1 MRRRRLVTAVAAV
14 ALGSSAVGVALAPA
28 TARAAS
34 SPPPASGGIAVS
46 VDRTRISAGL
56 GDHFGFRATVVNR
69 GTAPAAGLIAHLNV
83 LSLRPGLY
91 VDPEDWSPDR
101 TKYLGTLPPGGS
113 RTLTWRLQAVAPGR
127 LGIYVAVLT
136 ERAAGAA
143 PLTAPAV
150 HVAIAQRRTLNAGG
164 IVPVALGVP
173 ALLGA
178 LALAAGLRRS
188 SDRR

>member
-1 MRRRRLVTAVAAV
+1 MSLRGFATGVVTFAMVSSVA
-14 ALGSSAVGVALAPA
+14 GVALVPG

-34 SPPPASGGIAVS
+34 RRPAAAGGVAVG
-46 VDRTRISAGL
+46 VDRTRISAVL
-56 GDHFGFRATVVNR
+56 GDHFVFRATVVNR
-69 GTAPAAGLIAHLNV
+69 GTAPATGLIAHLNV

-91 VDPEDWSPDR
+91 VDPEDWSADR

-127 LGIYVAVLT
+127 LGIYVAVLA
-136 ERAAGAA
+136 ERAAGAVPVA
-143 PLTAPAV
+143 APAV
-150 HVAIAQRRTLNAGG
+150 HVAIAERRTLNAGG

-178 LALAAGLRRS
+178 LALVAGVWRP